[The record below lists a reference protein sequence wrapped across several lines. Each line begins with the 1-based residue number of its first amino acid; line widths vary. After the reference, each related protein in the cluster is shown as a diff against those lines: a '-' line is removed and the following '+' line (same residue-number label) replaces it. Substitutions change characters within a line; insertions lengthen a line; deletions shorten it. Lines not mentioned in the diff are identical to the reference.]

1 MISKATKFLQ
11 EVRTEMSKVSWPSR
25 QELKGQTWIVIV
37 VSLFFALFIYV
48 VDHLLSWLLNL
59 IY

>member
-1 MISKATKFLQ
+1 MIAKATKFLQ
-11 EVRTEMSKVSWPSR
+11 EVRTEMSKVSWPTR
-25 QELKGQTWIVIV
+25 QELKGQTWIVIL

>member
-1 MISKATKFLQ
+1 MIAKATKFLH
-11 EVRTEMSKVSWPSR
+11 EVRSEMSKVSWPSR
-25 QELKGQTWIVIV
+25 QELKGQTWIVIL

>member
-1 MISKATKFLQ
+1 MIAKATKFLQ

-25 QELKGQTWIVIV
+25 QELKGQTWIVIL

>member
-1 MISKATKFLQ
+1 MIAKTTKFLQ
-11 EVRTEMSKVSWPSR
+11 EVRTEMSKVSWPTR
-25 QELKGQTWIVIV
+25 QELKGQTWIVIL
-37 VSLFFALFIYV
+37 VSLFFALFIYI

>member
-1 MISKATKFLQ
+1 MIAKTTKFLQ
-11 EVRTEMSKVSWPSR
+11 DVRTEMSKVSWPTR

-37 VSLFFALFIYV
+37 VSLFFAVFIYL
-48 VDHLLSWLLNL
+48 VDHILSGVLNL

>member
-1 MISKATKFLQ
+1 MIAKATKFLQ
-11 EVRTEMSKVSWPSR
+11 DVRSEMSKVSWPSR
-25 QELKGQTWIVIV
+25 QELKGQTWIVII
-37 VSLFFALFIYV
+37 VSLFFALFIYI

>member
-1 MISKATKFLQ
+1 MIAKATKFLQ
-11 EVRTEMSKVSWPSR
+11 DVRTEMSKVSWPTR
-25 QELKGQTWIVIV
+25 QELKGQTWIVII

>member
-1 MISKATKFLQ
+1 MIAKATKFLQ
-11 EVRTEMSKVSWPSR
+11 DVRSEMSKVSWPSR

-37 VSLFFALFIYV
+37 VSLFFALFIYI